1 MPALVDFVDS
11 YSWALLFGIFVVLSG
26 SALLGKFAGVRT
38 TKKNNPDLEDELKI
52 VLGATLSLFGLLV
65 GFMLSFSMSGYDAR
79 IGAEENE
86 AIAIGNAFQ
95 RTTLLDER
103 HRDQAKAI
111 LTDYLNLRIR
121 FYETLDEDKRE
132 TIRFE
137 SIGMQA
143 HMWALISKI
152 ATQNPNPVLTSA
164 LNACNDLYVTQQ
176 KTMSSW
182 RHNIPQA
189 AWVVL
194 IVFGIFGN
202 YLIGRTIRNRRGSQS
217 LLLIIPAISALAM
230 FMIAEID
237 VPGKGIVHVE
247 PDNLKSIHLMVNTT
261 GLAGR

>member
-1 MPALVDFVDS
+1 MPGLVDFVDS

-38 TKKNNPDLEDELKI
+38 KKDNADVEDELKI
-52 VLGATLSLFGLLV
+52 VLGASLSLFGLLV

-79 IGAEENE
+79 MVAEENE

-103 HRDQAKAI
+103 HQNQAKVI
-111 LTDYLNLRIR
+111 LTDYLNLRIQ

-132 TIRFE
+132 KIRFE
-137 SIGMQA
+137 SITMQV

-152 ATQNPNPVLTSA
+152 AIQNPNPVLTSA
-164 LNACNDLYVTQQ
+164 LNACNDLYIAQQ

-182 RHNIPQA
+182 RHKIPQA

-194 IVFGIFGN
+194 VVFGIFSK

-247 PDNLKSIHLMVNTT
+247 PDNLKSIHLMLSTT